1 MENKYSDLE
10 KLKQLKD
17 NGTITDAEYEI
28 QKHKILNTTTETK
41 GKKNK
46 SKVFFIISSIGIV
59 ISIIL
64 AVISYLWHDSDMYI
78 DTLLN
83 NKSLNSA
90 ISNIVDGSF
99 TILIITTITML
110 IVGIVFKIKER
121 GESKNVKEHN

>member
-1 MENKYSDLE
+1 MENKYNELE
-10 KLKQLKD
+10 KLKALKD
-17 NGTITDAEYEI
+17 NGTITNAEYEL
-28 QKHKILNTTTETK
+28 QKHKILNTTAETK

-46 SKVFFIISSIGIV
+46 SKVFFIISGISTV
-59 ISIIL
+59 ISIVL
-64 AVISYLWHDSDMYI
+64 GVISYLWHDCDMYI

-99 TILIITTITML
+99 KILIIITVVML

-121 GESKNVKEHN
+121 GGIKIVD

>member
-1 MENKYSDLE
+1 MASNYNELG
-10 KLKQLKD
+10 KLKALKD

-28 QKHKILNTTTETK
+28 QKYKILNTTAETK

-46 SKVFFIISSIGIV
+46 SKVFFIISSIGTV
-59 ISIIL
+59 ISIVL
-64 AVISYLWHDSDMYI
+64 GVISYLWHDCDMYI

-90 ISNIVDGSF
+90 MSNIVDGSF

-121 GESKNVKEHN
+121 GESKNVKKHN